1 MALSEIVNLQI
12 QAGTVSPARR
22 GFGTP
27 FLLMSH
33 DAWIGAAQVRTYT
46 SFAGVAADFDAHELP
61 YLHAAAIFG
70 QARRPR
76 SIKIGRLP
84 APGSSHVQILDFTNH
99 PTGEAIVGSVV
110 SAAGV
115 ETAINVAWNTNI
127 ATTLAALDTAIEAAL
142 GAGTV
147 ATASPLT
154 TITTTLAP
162 PHGGIAR
169 VEFAT
174 AAIRETTADW
184 DCDDALTAHALV
196 DGDWYGVIL
205 DTNSPKNIDKAARWC
220 LANQRLLIVGPQYS
234 DPTDF
239 ASGEF
244 TSGSDFTA
252 LQANN
257 SAVGIFTRAS
267 RESGIE
273 SAWTSLLFSYQ
284 PGQATWAYKR
294 LQGVGADTYNAT
306 ERTQI
311 EAVHANHYTSEAAIG
326 ITRPGKAFGGEWI
339 DVVIGLAWLEARLQE
354 DIFALFVS
362 EPKIPYTDEGI
373 AQIEST
379 VRGVLRQ
386 AERNKLIDAGW
397 TITKI
402 AAADQT
408 TGDRAA
414 RIYGGLEFVVRLSGA
429 IHFLDPITGT
439 VTS

>member
-33 DAWIGAAQVRTYT
+33 DVWSGATQVRTYT
-46 SFAGVAADFDAHELP
+46 SFAGVAADFPTTSLP
-61 YLHAAAIFG
+61 YLHAQAIFG

-76 SIKIGRLP
+76 AIKIGRLP
-84 APGSSHVQILDFTNH
+84 APGSSHVQVLDFTNH
-99 PTGEAIVGSVV
+99 PTGQAIVGSVI

-115 ETAINVAWNTNI
+115 ATAINVAWNTNI
-127 ATTLAALDTAIEAAL
+127 ATTLAAVDTAIEAAI
-142 GAGTV
+142 GAGKV
-147 ATASPLT
+147 ATASPVL
-154 TITTTLAP
+154 TITSTLIA
-162 PHGGIAR
+162 PHGPIVRLDFPTAR
-169 VEFAT
+169 A
-174 AAIRETTADW
+174 RETTADW
-184 DCDDALTAHALV
+184 DVDDALAAHALV

-220 LANQRLLIVGPQYS
+220 LANQRLLVVGPQYT
-234 DPTDF
+234 DPTQF

-244 TSGSDFTA
+244 TAGGDFTA

-257 SAVGIFTRAS
+257 SAVGIFTKSS
-267 RESGIE
+267 RGSGIE

-294 LQGVGADTYNAT
+294 LSGVGADTYSAT

-354 DIFALFVS
+354 DIFALFVT

-397 TITKI
+397 TITKL

-439 VTS
+439 VTA